1 MTVAAKD
8 DELRR
13 LADKS
18 LDGQLL
24 WELQNGFELSP
35 RESQG
40 VLEAVKLLYSERP
53 EAQSGK
59 VSLWVVKRD
68 ASVGK
73 PLDELEKIQVW
84 VTLHAGQE
92 DLETYE
98 SYGHAG
104 LRRQKIL
111 RITEE
116 ILDQHG
122 VATQEDLARLLGT
135 SIRTVRRDIAY
146 LLKQGQR
153 VVTRGVY
160 SDIGPSVSH
169 KVVIVEMFLSGFV
182 YTEICRKTQHS
193 AKAVKRYVQTFG
205 RVVALYERGLKEAA
219 EIARYAGISE
229 RLATEYL
236 ELYSKQRQ
244 KPGCRERIKD
254 LLTQLPSRPTY
265 PGADKTGMKKGAV
278 GEAGQ

>member
-1 MTVAAKD
+1 
-8 DELRR
+8 
-13 LADKS
+13 
-18 LDGQLL
+18 
-24 WELQNGFELSP
+24 
-35 RESQG
+35 
-40 VLEAVKLLYSERP
+40 
-53 EAQSGK
+53 
-59 VSLWVVKRD
+59 
-68 ASVGK
+68 
-73 PLDELEKIQVW
+73 
-84 VTLHAGQE
+84 
-92 DLETYE
+92 
-98 SYGHAG
+98 
-104 LRRQKIL
+104 
-111 RITEE
+111 
-116 ILDQHG
+116 
-122 VATQEDLARLLGT
+122 
-135 SIRTVRRDIAY
+135 
-146 LLKQGQR
+146 
-153 VVTRGVY
+153 
-160 SDIGPSVSH
+160 VSH

-254 LLTQLPSRPTY
+254 LLAQLPSRPTY